1 MSHKRFFSYLV
12 IVLFIDI
19 LIISINSCQAMGKA
33 LSQAGYEKQAK
44 VVKAAGAAG
53 AALAPFSVDEE
64 VEIGRAMAARVIEA
78 SGGIYPN
85 DTLNHYINLVGRAV
99 AMNVTREDL
108 DSDLYQFAIVNTDE
122 INALAMPGGYIVI
135 TIGALKIMQSEAEL
149 AGVLAHEVVHIDE
162 GHLISAIK
170 TAHGAEFLSQ
180 MASIYNENNNSKLN
194 KLLLNSSEYGMTTL
208 YKKGLSRSCE
218 QEADEKA
225 VKLLAECGYY
235 PGALKDFLNRIKEM
249 SQQQAERQ
257 PRRSGINSVP
267 PVPTNVGDPIGG
279 GLLKTL
285 TATHPNPEDR
295 IRTIDEYIN
304 KHGLQNVAG
313 QKLDSRYPL
322 QDIIK

>member
-1 MSHKRFFSYLV
+1 MSRKHFSMYLALS
-12 IVLFIDI
+12 LFIAVS
-19 LIISINSCQAMGKA
+19 IITINSCQAMSKA
-33 LSQAGYEKQAK
+33 LNKAGYEKQAK
-44 VVKAAGAAG
+44 IVKAAGAAG

-64 VEIGRAMAARVIEA
+64 VEIGRAMTARVIEA
-78 SGGIYPN
+78 SGGIYPD
-85 DTLNHYINLVGRAV
+85 DTLNRYVNLVGRAV

-135 TIGALKIMQSEAEL
+135 TLGALKIIQSEAEL
-149 AGVLAHEVVHIDE
+149 AGVLAHEVVHIDK

-170 TAHGAEFLSQ
+170 AAHGADFLSQ

-194 KLLLNSSEYGMTTL
+194 KLLSNSSEYGMTTL

-235 PGALKDFLNRIKEM
+235 PGGLKDFLNRIKEI
-249 SQQQAERQ
+249 SQQQ
-257 PRRSGINSVP
+257 
-267 PVPTNVGDPIGG
+267 GG
-279 GLLKTL
+279 FLKTL
-285 TATHPNPEDR
+285 TATHPNPADR

-304 KHGLQNVAG
+304 KHGLQNVTG

-322 QDIIK
+322 RDIIK